1 MNVDEGRYS
10 LPIVIEAVL
19 ITEYRNELLKEEIRK
34 LHEASE
40 LSPEQKEFFEP
51 IFKAGAKKLGYKIK
65 KLYSM
70 SDGVTA
76 EIEIYKLFKYTGSS
90 GWEIA
95 DFFTKKEAMVAKK
108 ALENNMM
115 NMKIGEKSYRPEIT
129 LKTDTYWL
137 SPDDLHWAG
146 IKFDNKKARELRRS

>member
-1 MNVDEGRYS
+1 MNKIKTR
-10 LPIVIEAVL
+10 LRKII
-19 ITEYRNELLKEEIRK
+19 KEEIRK

-40 LSPEQKEFFEP
+40 LTPEQKKFFEP
-51 IFKAGAKKLGYKIK
+51 IFKQGAKKLGYKIK
-65 KLYSM
+65 KIYAM

-76 EIEIYKLFKYTGSS
+76 EIEIYKLYKNQSNS
-90 GWEIA
+90 WELA

-115 NMKIGEKSYRPEIT
+115 EMKIGEKAYRPEIT

-137 SPDDLHWAG
+137 RPNDLHWAG
-146 IKFDNKKARELRRS
+146 IKFDTKKARELR

>member
-1 MNVDEGRYS
+1 MNKIKAKLRT
-10 LPIVIEAVL
+10 II
-19 ITEYRNELLKEEIRK
+19 KEEIRK
-34 LHEASE
+34 LHESSE
-40 LSPEQKEFFEP
+40 LTPEQKAFFEP
-51 IFKAGAKKLGYKIK
+51 IFNEGAKKLGYKIK
-65 KLYSM
+65 KMYSM

-76 EIEIYKLFKYTGSS
+76 EIEIYKLFKTQSS
-90 GWEIA
+90 SWELA

-115 NMKIGEKSYRPEIT
+115 NMKIGEKAYRPEIT

-137 SPDDLHWAG
+137 SPNDLHWAG